1 MNVKSKADELL
12 SQLSEW
18 RRHLHMNPELSFEEV
33 ETSRFVAEK
42 LAEIP
47 GMKVETG
54 IGYPTAVVGILS
66 SGSGRTIA
74 IRADMDALPIE
85 EVNKHDFKSKK
96 NGVMHACGHDA
107 HTAIV
112 LGTATLLG
120 ELFQNGE
127 VEGTV
132 KFLFQPAEEAA
143 DDLGSTGSPY
153 LIQAGLLADVERV
166 MALHMSPED
175 AFGEVKIH
183 DGYSMASGD
192 VFEATISGS
201 GGHGAYPHLAL
212 DPMWLLG
219 PVLSALHGI
228 VSRRISP
235 LDAGVI
241 SIGSIESGFA
251 SNVIP
256 SEVSIKGT
264 IRSYRPEVRDVLH
277 QELEKAFSLVEPLG
291 GNYELSIRA
300 EDPAL
305 ANDPVVNQAIR
316 NVFRNLYP
324 DYTIKNVPFGL
335 GGEDFAHMTKTV
347 PGAMF
352 FLGCGLDDGES
363 RNLHTPNFDI
373 DERVL
378 PVGAAIFT
386 ESARQ
391 FLMGI
396 K

>member
-1 MNVKSKADELL
+1 MNSREQAEKLI
-12 SQLSEW
+12 SQLSAW
-18 RRHLHMNPELSFEEV
+18 RRHIHMNPELSFDEV
-33 ETSRFVAEK
+33 DTSRFVAQK
-42 LAEIP
+42 LQEIP

-54 IGYPTAVVGILS
+54 VGFPTAVVGTLS

-74 IRADMDALPIE
+74 IRADMDALPVQE
-85 EVNKHDFKSKK
+85 ENGHGFKSRKK
-96 NGVMHACGHDA
+96 NVMHACGHDA
-107 HTAIV
+107 HTAIG
-112 LGTATLLG
+112 LGAATLLG
-120 ELFQNGE
+120 ELFQNGKLT
-127 VEGTV
+127 GTV
-132 KFLFQPAEEAA
+132 KFLFQPAEERA
-143 DDLGSTGSPY
+143 DDLGSTGAPY
-153 LIQAGLLADVERV
+153 LIQSGVLKDVDRV
-166 MALHMSPED
+166 IALHMSPED
-175 AFGEVKIH
+175 LFGEVKVH
-183 DGYSMASGD
+183 DGYSMAAGD
-192 VFEATISGS
+192 VFEAKIHGS

-212 DPMWLLG
+212 DPMWMLG
-219 PVLSALHGI
+219 PVFSTVHGI

-256 SEVSIKGT
+256 SDVTIKGT

-277 QELEKAFSLVEPLG
+277 KELDKAFSLVKPLG
-291 GNYELSIRA
+291 GEYDLSIRA

-305 ANDPVVNQAIR
+305 ANDPAVNQAIR
-316 NVFRNLYP
+316 KVFNDLYP
-324 DYTIKNVPFGL
+324 DYTIKNMPFGL

-386 ESARQ
+386 EAARQ
-391 FLMGI
+391 FLT
-396 K
+396 KTD